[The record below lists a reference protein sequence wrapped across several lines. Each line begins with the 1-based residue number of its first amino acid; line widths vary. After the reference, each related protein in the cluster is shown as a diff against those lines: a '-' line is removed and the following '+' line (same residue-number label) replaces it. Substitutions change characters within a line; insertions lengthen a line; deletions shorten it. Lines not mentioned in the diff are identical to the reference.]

1 MEYSRILA
9 PIVALVAWSLIMLL
23 WLAVA
28 RRRAFAAMGIS
39 WGTIPRGSRGA
50 NLDGKAPDEAQWP
63 AHNYMHLMEQ
73 PTVFYAIALTLAL
86 MDMGGGINLYLAWGY
101 VGLRIIHSIVQ
112 ATINIVQI
120 RFTIFALAT
129 LCLLGLTVHAGAR
142 ILHDCLGWGLFVH

>member
-1 MEYSRILA
+1 MEYSPILA

-142 ILHDCLGWGLFVH
+142 ILHDCLGWGPFVH

>member
-1 MEYSRILA
+1 V
-9 PIVALVAWSLIMLL
+9 VALVAWSLIMLL

>member
-1 MEYSRILA
+1 MEYSPILV
-9 PIVALVAWSLIMLL
+9 PVVALVAWSLIMLL

>member
-1 MEYSRILA
+1 MEYSPILG
-9 PIVALVAWSLIMLL
+9 PIVALVAWTLVMLV

-39 WGTIPRGSRGA
+39 WSTIPRGSRGA

-73 PTVFYAIALTLAL
+73 PTCFYAIAITLAL

-101 VGLRIIHSIVQ
+101 VGLRVLHSLVQ
-112 ATINIVQI
+112 ATVNIVQI
-120 RFTIFALAT
+120 RFTVFALAT
-129 LCLLGLTVHAGAR
+129 LCLVGLTVHAAAR
-142 ILHDCLGWGLFVH
+142 ILHDCGII

>member
-1 MEYSRILA
+1 MPYSPILA

-50 NLDGKAPDEAQWP
+50 NLDSKAPDEAQWP